1 MAVPAAAIVFT
12 VQDAM
17 IACGIDN
24 VTLFD
29 GSPPTTRIA
38 TDLFDDDFTAC
49 MDKTYEDLDDDLK
62 GYSILTQAQG
72 QIRLTPGTKK
82 NLKAFVQWTRDR
94 IRLGQDPAGIAFPP
108 EDAIALLRRYKTHV
122 QFVTKAKTLST
133 TALPEKF
140 TSKIKW
146 EDWAPSFKN
155 FLRVIPGRDGIPLK
169 YVCRDSIVADPTPHP
184 DFLDDYVAMASLQGA
199 AFVAD
204 AAEVHTYIVN
214 FIAGNNTAESK
225 IQMHADAND
234 GRRDFI
240 ALKQH
245 YEGVGVNAIDVV
257 QAEKVIETLH
267 YTGEKKPH
275 MWWEEFE
282 KQLTSAFTT
291 CDRKEARTV
300 YSNDQ
305 KLRILLKKANAD
317 FLGAT
322 RSALQLDMTRTPMTL
337 TYDQALAN
345 FRNEVNRKF
354 PPDVGGSNRSRRISQ
369 TEQRRGRGR
378 NGRGRGG

>member
-38 TDLFDDDFTAC
+38 TDLFDDDFKAC
-49 MDKTYEDLDDDLK
+49 MDKTYEDPVDDLK

-169 YVCRDSIVADPTPHP
+169 YVC
-184 DFLDDYVAMASLQGA
+184 
-199 AFVAD
+199 
-204 AAEVHTYIVN
+204 
-214 FIAGNNTAESK
+214 
-225 IQMHADAND
+225 
-234 GRRDFI
+234 
-240 ALKQH
+240 
-245 YEGVGVNAIDVV
+245 
-257 QAEKVIETLH
+257 
-267 YTGEKKPH
+267 
-275 MWWEEFE
+275 
-282 KQLTSAFTT
+282 
-291 CDRKEARTV
+291 
-300 YSNDQ
+300 
-305 KLRILLKKANAD
+305 
-317 FLGAT
+317 
-322 RSALQLDMTRTPMTL
+322 
-337 TYDQALAN
+337 
-345 FRNEVNRKF
+345 
-354 PPDVGGSNRSRRISQ
+354 
-369 TEQRRGRGR
+369 
-378 NGRGRGG
+378 

>member
-133 TALPEKF
+133 TAF
-140 TSKIKW
+140 QQ
-146 EDWAPSFKN
+146 
-155 FLRVIPGRDGIPLK
+155 GHQQRD
-169 YVCRDSIVADPTPHP
+169 
-184 DFLDDYVAMASLQGA
+184 
-199 AFVAD
+199 
-204 AAEVHTYIVN
+204 
-214 FIAGNNTAESK
+214 
-225 IQMHADAND
+225 
-234 GRRDFI
+234 
-240 ALKQH
+240 
-245 YEGVGVNAIDVV
+245 
-257 QAEKVIETLH
+257 
-267 YTGEKKPH
+267 
-275 MWWEEFE
+275 
-282 KQLTSAFTT
+282 
-291 CDRKEARTV
+291 
-300 YSNDQ
+300 DQ
-305 KLRILLKKANAD
+305 RY
-317 FLGAT
+317 
-322 RSALQLDMTRTPMTL
+322 R
-337 TYDQALAN
+337 
-345 FRNEVNRKF
+345 
-354 PPDVGGSNRSRRISQ
+354 
-369 TEQRRGRGR
+369 
-378 NGRGRGG
+378 